1 MSGGSPLAL
10 AILGFTLGFRHGIDW
25 DHIAAITDITSS
37 VVSRDH
43 APTQTTDLR
52 RDRSGRVRTP
62 VAADARPARQEAR
75 NGFFLATLYALG
87 HASVVVVLGLLA
99 IRAGAILPAWIDPVM
114 ERVVGG
120 TLVCLGVWICLSLWR
135 DGRAFQLRSRWMV
148 VFAIVS
154 RVWNRAQ
161 SSLTGSVFE
170 HAHSIPQYGSRTA
183 FGIGMI
189 HGVGAETGSQALL
202 LAGAAGATTPERSSL
217 LLFSF
222 VAGLVMSNALIAAF
236 SVAGLVSAR
245 VKRDVYLAI
254 GILAGAFSLL
264 VGAFF
269 LVGRG
274 ASLPDVQRVFE
285 HFAGR

>member
-1 MSGGSPLAL
+1 MSGGSSIALAL
-10 AILGFTLGFRHGIDW
+10 LGLTLGLRHGIDW

-37 VVSRDH
+37 VATGGQ
-43 APTQTTDLR
+43 APARTIGR
-52 RDRSGRVRTP
+52 RPERGGRVW
-62 VAADARPARQEAR
+62 ALEGGDARSRQEAR
-75 NGFFLATLYALG
+75 VGFFLATLYALG

-99 IRAGAILPAWIDPVM
+99 IQAGAILPAWIDHVM

-120 TLVCLGVWICLSLWR
+120 TLVVLGVWIFLSLWR

-161 SSLTGSVFE
+161 SSLTGSVLE
-170 HAHSIPQYGSRTA
+170 HSHSIPQYGSRTA

-202 LAGAAGATTPERSSL
+202 LAGAAGATTPESSSL

-222 VAGLVMSNALIAAF
+222 VAGLVISNSLIAAF

-245 VKRDVYLAI
+245 VKQDVYLAI
-254 GILAGAFSLL
+254 GILAGGFSLL

-269 LVGRG
+269 LIGRG